1 MNGTDISVGQAYTH
15 CTRTCST
22 ADHKFTLHH
31 PFLDAMRQAELKFY
45 DLTERIAQRHGLAL
59 GELRAQIRV
68 RAQSSGASLLLAAYA
83 IGAELEAQASARERA
98 ALTKEQEA
106 ELRAVLAQFGR
117 VDKAVM
123 AARRWQPPRRFS
135 RSGNRN

>member
-22 ADHKFTLHH
+22 ADHKFTLTIY

-59 GELRAQIRV
+59 GELRRQVRV
-68 RAQSSGASLLLAAYA
+68 RAQSSDASPLLAAYA
-83 IGAELEAQASARERA
+83 ISAELEAQAQARVRA

-106 ELRAVLAQFGR
+106 ELSAALAQFGR

-123 AARRWQPPRRFS
+123 AARRWQPPRRIK
-135 RSGNRN
+135 